1 MKMKNKV
8 NIGIVGAGRMGKVHA
23 ESISKIPQAKLVA
36 ICDIELKKAEELA
49 RKYGAE
55 AYQEEEK
62 IINHPS
68 IEVIIIATPLPFHA
82 KTIIKA
88 AEKGKNI
95 FCEKPLARTMEE
107 GEEIEKAVN
116 KNKVK
121 FGIGFQKRFSW
132 PEKRIKEL
140 IPLLGEPKA
149 ARITNVNAH
158 YSRQRGDWFAD
169 FELCGGYILDSMIH
183 YFDLFRWYFGEVK
196 SVYAQG
202 LLLSQKLPEPMD
214 YTFVNMDFVSGL
226 IGLAEGGWIRRGLNI
241 GSFLYF
247 VGTEGTICYENYDET
262 IKVFTKKDNYEE
274 KGRNEEIPCFL
285 EMKVFINKLISG
297 EDIADNISASLKD
310 GVEALRISLSAIESI
325 QKKEKV
331 YLLK

>member
-1 MKMKNKV
+1 
-8 NIGIVGAGRMGKVHA
+8 
-23 ESISKIPQAKLVA
+23 
-36 ICDIELKKAEELA
+36 
-49 RKYGAE
+49 
-55 AYQEEEK
+55 
-62 IINHPS
+62 
-68 IEVIIIATPLPFHA
+68 
-82 KTIIKA
+82 
-88 AEKGKNI
+88 
-95 FCEKPLARTMEE
+95 
-107 GEEIEKAVN
+107 
-116 KNKVK
+116 
-121 FGIGFQKRFSW
+121 
-132 PEKRIKEL
+132 
-140 IPLLGEPKA
+140 
-149 ARITNVNAH
+149 
-158 YSRQRGDWFAD
+158 
-169 FELCGGYILDSMIH
+169 
-183 YFDLFRWYFGEVK
+183 
-196 SVYAQG
+196 
-202 LLLSQKLPEPMD
+202 MD